1 MNHDDD
7 FEDHY
12 PTTVLQRQ
20 HHGVEELN
28 AGLLELIEELE
39 RRHGDT
45 DENAVKSGLVAT
57 VGGYQTSVNMNFLG
71 LKDPVVRAFRETVVM
86 PAARSYLEKVFG
98 DHVGQL
104 NPWPRGWATLL
115 RSGDWQKPHMH
126 PVPKN
131 VASAVYYVKLPA
143 GMQAP
148 EGSIEFINPHPLS
161 VHHGFSMTRRLDP
174 VEGKLIMFPPY
185 HFHFVH
191 PFRGEG
197 ERAIISFDVLAQPPG
212 PQFT

>member
-1 MNHDDD
+1 MKHDDE

-20 HHGVEELN
+20 HHGVAELN
-28 AGLLELIEELE
+28 AELYALIGELEL
-39 RRHGDT
+39 RYGQT

-57 VGGYQTSVNMNFLG
+57 VGGYQTSVNMNFFD
-71 LKDPVVRAFRETVVM
+71 LKHPAVKAFRERLVM
-86 PAARSYLEKVFG
+86 PTARSYLDRVFG
-98 DHVGQL
+98 EHAAQL
-104 NPWPRGWATLL
+104 DPWPRGWATLL
-115 RSGDWQKPHMH
+115 RQGDWQKPHMH

-131 VASAVYYVKLPA
+131 VASAVYYVKLPN
-143 GMQAP
+143 GMRAP

-174 VEGKLIMFPPY
+174 VEGKLIIFPPY
-185 HFHFVH
+185 HVHFVH

-212 PQFT
+212 PKLV